1 MKKIFTLAA
10 FLFAVAISS
19 SALATNWAE
28 VCTAK
33 GYIVYVDKD
42 SIRHGIYSKQFR
54 ESRNDGFSAHVKVV
68 EEKSGRKHFIYL
80 MGFWIDEDFFAKE
93 TAKYYAH
100 LDELDENGNPL
111 PSQDTPMRMALRVDA
126 DTDGIAPIL
135 YDYIEKNLP

>member
-1 MKKIFTLAA
+1 MKKLFTFVV
-10 FLFAVAISS
+10 FLFIVAISS

-68 EEKSGRKHFIYL
+68 EEKSGKKHFIYL
-80 MGFWIDEDFFAKE
+80 MGFWIDKDFFAKE
-93 TAKYYAH
+93 TARYYAH

-111 PSQDTPMRMALRVDA
+111 PSQYTPMLQVCRVDD
-126 DTDGIAPIL
+126 DTDGVAPIL
-135 YDYIEKNLP
+135 YNYIEKNLP